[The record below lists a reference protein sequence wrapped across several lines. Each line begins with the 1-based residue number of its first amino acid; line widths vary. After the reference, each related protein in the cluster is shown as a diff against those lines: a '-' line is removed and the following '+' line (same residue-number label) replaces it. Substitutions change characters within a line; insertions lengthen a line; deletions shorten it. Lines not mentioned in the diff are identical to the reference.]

1 MRKTVLGL
9 PVDILSKD
17 EVISLVENWLKVPG
31 KQLKMIVTAYS
42 EFFVQASED
51 KDFADIIRKADLV
64 TADGRSVLGAIEYN
78 RDRRLWIVD
87 GRFEFIKSLWL
98 GLKIGGKILRNELGE
113 TITGV
118 WFFEELAK
126 RAEEK
131 NWKVFILGGWNDVD
145 VRVVKKLK
153 QLYPKLRVVSDAGE
167 KKVGTSELENTRVVE
182 KINKFKPDIL
192 FVAYNPVK
200 QEKWIAK
207 NKKSLNVGVAI
218 GIGGTLN
225 EFVGDLKP
233 TPLWMQQSG
242 LKWLWRLI
250 LEPFRWK
257 RMINAVIVFPW
268 MVFRERVKS

>member
-1 MRKTVLGL
+1 M
-9 PVDILSKD
+9 
-17 EVISLVENWLKVPG
+17 
-31 KQLKMIVTAYS
+31 
-42 EFFVQASED
+42 
-51 KDFADIIRKADLV
+51 
-64 TADGRSVLGAIEYN
+64 
-78 RDRRLWIVD
+78 
-87 GRFEFIKSLWL
+87 
-98 GLKIGGKILRNELGE
+98 GGGILRNELGE

-118 WFFEELAK
+118 WLFEELTK
-126 RAEEK
+126 IAEEK

-145 VRVVKKLK
+145 VRVVEKLK

-167 KKVGTSELENTRVVE
+167 KKVGTSESENTRVVE

-207 NKKSLNVGVAI
+207 NKKSLKVGVAI

-233 TPLWMQQSG
+233 TPLWMQQAG

-257 RMINAVIVFPW
+257 RMIDAVIVFPC
-268 MVFRERVKS
+268 MVFRESWKN

>member
-1 MRKTVLGL
+1 
-9 PVDILSKD
+9 
-17 EVISLVENWLKVPG
+17 
-31 KQLKMIVTAYS
+31 
-42 EFFVQASED
+42 
-51 KDFADIIRKADLV
+51 
-64 TADGRSVLGAIEYN
+64 
-78 RDRRLWIVD
+78 
-87 GRFEFIKSLWL
+87 
-98 GLKIGGKILRNELGE
+98 LGE

-118 WFFEELAK
+118 WLFEELTK

-145 VRVVKKLK
+145 VRVVEKLK

-167 KKVGTSELENTRVVE
+167 KKVGTSESENTRVVE

-207 NKKSLNVGVAI
+207 NKKSLKVGVAI

-233 TPLWMQQSG
+233 TPLWMQQAG

-268 MVFRERVKS
+268 MVFRESWKN